1 MVSIIEINIKLME
14 NLNFLNI
21 EINPDNFFVLI
32 ELDND
37 DKIRLNSLK
46 RK

>member
-1 MVSIIEINIKLME
+1 ME